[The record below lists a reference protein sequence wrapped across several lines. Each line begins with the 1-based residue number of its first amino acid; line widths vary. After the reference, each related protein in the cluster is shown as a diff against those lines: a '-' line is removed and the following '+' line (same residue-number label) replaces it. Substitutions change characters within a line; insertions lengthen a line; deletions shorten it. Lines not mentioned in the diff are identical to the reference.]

1 MVEQSDFKPAQHEP
15 DGRTK
20 RVRLINRAAFG
31 TSDDVSQSE
40 ALSTVGS
47 LLYQENCTETSFRG
61 EYWQLPTNV
70 QQIEFDILIPG
81 YDDAHTCQSPTTL
94 AESGY
99 TRFAR
104 NSFTTHGWQAW
115 PVSAGP
121 THTIT
126 GNGITGYARMG
137 STRIWFLFPKW
148 ASSPIYSTL
157 IKGQTG
163 GIWLSGRVVYTLKPI
178 TSANPPVWLKD
189 GWLCDQPK
197 V

>member
-1 MVEQSDFKPAQHEP
+1 M
-15 DGRTK
+15 
-20 RVRLINRAAFG
+20 
-31 TSDDVSQSE
+31 DVH
-40 ALSTVGS
+40 
-47 LLYQENCTETSFRG
+47 
-61 EYWQLPTNV
+61 
-70 QQIEFDILIPG
+70 QIEFEILIPG
-81 YDDAHTCQSPTTL
+81 YDDAHTCQSQTTL
-94 AESGY
+94 AALGY
-99 TRFAR
+99 TRFPR

-126 GNGITGYARMG
+126 GNGITGYARM
-137 STRIWFLFPKW
+137 SSDRIWFLFPKW

-163 GIWLSGRVVYTLKPI
+163 GTWLNGRVVYKLKPV